1 MSPPLQR
8 RIEIEGATMQPFGYI
23 EPRTLDDTL
32 RLAGEHPDARFLAG
46 GTTIIDLMKSGAMC
60 PAVLIDINRLDAL
73 NDVMLDDNGTLHI
86 GALARMSDV
95 ASDGA
100 LRREAPGLSEAL
112 LFAAS
117 GQLRNMAS
125 IGGNLLQRTRCL
137 YFRDRHFPCNKRA
150 PGSGCGAIGGE
161 TRNLAVL
168 GTSEHCI
175 ASYPGDFAVM
185 LAALDGFIHV
195 RGPAGERS
203 IIARDF
209 HSLPGDTP
217 DVETVLEPG
226 ELIVGVTVPTG
237 PLTRR
242 SHYLKVR
249 DRSSYEFAS
258 VSVAAAVDVA
268 DDGTIREARMAL
280 GGLAA
285 KPWYVGQTA
294 KCLVGHRPDD
304 RDALE
309 RLADLALEGARPQ
322 PGNAY
327 KLPQARGAIVRAFR
341 TLDER
346 YAGDRS

>member
-1 MSPPLQR
+1 
-8 RIEIEGATMQPFGYI
+8 MQPFGCI

-32 RLAGEHPDARFLAG
+32 RLAQEHPDARFLAG
-46 GTTIIDLMKSGAMC
+46 GTTIIDLMKSGAMR
-60 PAVLIDINRLDAL
+60 PSVLIDINRLDAL
-73 NDVMLDDNGTLHI
+73 NDVALDDNGTLHI

-95 ASDGA
+95 ASNDR
-100 LRREAPGLSEAL
+100 LRSQAPGLSEAL

-137 YFRDRHFPCNKRA
+137 YFRDRHFPCNKRV
-150 PGSGCGAIGGE
+150 PGSGCGAIGGDN
-161 TRNLAVL
+161 RNLAVL

-185 LAALDGFIHV
+185 LAALDGVIHV

-217 DVETVLEPG
+217 NVETVLEPG
-226 ELIVGVTVPTG
+226 ELIVGVTVSTG

-249 DRSSYEFAS
+249 DRGSYEFAS
-258 VSVAAAVDVA
+258 VSVAAA
-268 DDGTIREARMAL
+268 
-280 GGLAA
+280 
-285 KPWYVGQTA
+285 
-294 KCLVGHRPDD
+294 
-304 RDALE
+304 
-309 RLADLALEGARPQ
+309 
-322 PGNAY
+322 
-327 KLPQARGAIVRAFR
+327 
-341 TLDER
+341 
-346 YAGDRS
+346 